1 VSGPQ
6 NEVGGFAGAGDPGDP
21 WLSPDQLVTWQAYRA
36 VVLLVEDIIEQ
47 QLRTD
52 SGITHQ
58 HFSVLVVLS
67 HSPVEYLR
75 MTDLA
80 AQLTITRTRLTYV
93 VQQMEKRG
101 WVTREDHPEDGRS
114 HIVRLTAAGTDELSR
129 VAPGHARTVRDAFF
143 GKLTGEQVLA
153 LGEIY
158 ETILQGIEL
167 GPTNS
172 RLPWRR

>member
-1 VSGPQ
+1 MSSPL
-6 NEVGGFAGAGDPGDP
+6 NPDDDP
-21 WLSPDQLVTWQAYRA
+21 WLSAEELTTWRLYRS
-36 VVLLVEDIIEQ
+36 VVLLVEDILEQ
-47 QLRTD
+47 QLRSE

-67 HSPVEYLR
+67 DSPDQCLR

-93 VQQMEKRG
+93 IQQMEKRG
-101 WVTREDHPEDGRS
+101 WVTRTDHPEDGRS
-114 HIVRLTAAGTDELSR
+114 HLVQLTAAGIDELAQ
-129 VAPGHARTVRDAFF
+129 VAPGHARTVKLAVF
-143 GKLTGEQVLA
+143 GKLSPEQVVA

-158 ETILQGIEL
+158 ETVLQGIEL
-167 GPTNS
+167 GPTNT